1 MDKWDELHKKECLL
15 LEQEDVL
22 IQEKNQVQRV
32 TEAYEEHFNEG
43 HHFMSNLQENFYEN
57 EDRLKFE
64 AIRDEFT
71 HESHK
76 VLAELEEGVDEL
88 STERRKLQMDLE
100 EVVYDK
106 RRVSLEVK
114 EAKK

>member
-32 TEAYEEHFNEG
+32 TEAYEEHLNEG
-43 HHFMSNLQENFYEN
+43 HHFMSNLHENFYEN
-57 EDRLKFE
+57 DDRLKFE

-71 HESHK
+71 HESNK
-76 VLAELEEGVDEL
+76 VLADLEDGADEL

-100 EVVYDK
+100 KVVYDK
-106 RRVSLEVK
+106 RRVSLEGK
-114 EAKK
+114 ETKK